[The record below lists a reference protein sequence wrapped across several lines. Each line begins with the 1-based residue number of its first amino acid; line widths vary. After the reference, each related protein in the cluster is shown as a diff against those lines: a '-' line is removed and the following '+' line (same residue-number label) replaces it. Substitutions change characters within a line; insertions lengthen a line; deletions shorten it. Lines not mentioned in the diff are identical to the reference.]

1 MTSTPDWFHKIHVA
15 ALLPPSKQKLDTV
28 FPHETVFHFTHELL
42 NVENGIHAESIQ
54 EVLVSYIAGE
64 CTMAEMYW
72 GFYGIVGAEHF
83 KKAEASMLPLGI
95 ERTLDI
101 SVARWLGS
109 NGTIYNDRKYT
120 DEEVK
125 QAEEAA
131 KQCTNIRIKQG
142 VDGRG
147 ILEIL
152 ALVLRPQV
160 IGLVQRIVNDRS
172 DGESVLDVW
181 ERVRLRIGNTGLI
194 TAYGLLLARRTR
206 GSEATAAPTAFP
218 TSLHASQLN
227 MPPPPAR
234 AAPNRLPNYQVAA
247 SASALARPAPAAR
260 KRKPPNA
267 TRTRH
272 RVVARAQLPLSRLG
286 LKTVSDAVQ
295 HSASLSSNVADQL
308 LGQLPVLHNNVALL
322 MKAKGSTL
330 GDVQCE
336 VESALKMLANAST
349 RPGETDSTI
358 GDWTPEIAL
367 QETRRFGY
375 NPRGRENKTGYCYV
389 KYHHEARRTG
399 GTRDYHANIE
409 NTDAKCWVGS
419 YLCAEAAAFAVCRYF
434 HIREEGLAAAHPAK
448 FPSCEAEPEAE
459 PEASPAHDPLNFL
472 AAAVNLAEREGSDH
486 TDLNSEDEG
495 EEGQNENEGEGE
507 GGEGGGEDEGEG
519 EGEDEDEGEGEGEGG
534 EKRMRME

>member
-1 MTSTPDWFHKIHVA
+1 
-15 ALLPPSKQKLDTV
+15 
-28 FPHETVFHFTHELL
+28 
-42 NVENGIHAESIQ
+42 
-54 EVLVSYIAGE
+54 
-64 CTMAEMYW
+64 MAEMYW

-83 KKAEASMLPLGI
+83 EKAEASMLPLGI

-101 SVARWLGS
+101 TVARWLGS

-120 DEEVK
+120 DEEVRK
-125 QAEEAA
+125 AEEGA
-131 KQCTNIRIKQG
+131 KQCTDIRIKQG
-142 VDGRG
+142 VDGKG
-147 ILEIL
+147 ILDIL

-218 TSLHASQLN
+218 TSLDASQRN

-234 AAPNRLPNYQVAA
+234 AAPNRLPQVAA

-272 RVVARAQLPLSRLG
+272 RVIARGQLPLSRLG

-295 HSASLSSNVADQL
+295 HSATLSSNVADEL
-308 LGQLPVLHNNVALL
+308 LGQLPVLHNSVAFL
-322 MKAKGSTL
+322 MDANGSTL
-330 GDVQCE
+330 GDVQVE
-336 VESALKMLANAST
+336 VESALKSLANAST

-367 QETRRFGY
+367 QETRRFGF
-375 NPRGRENKTGYCYV
+375 RRR
-389 KYHHEARRTG
+389 ARRATATSSSITMPG
-399 GTRDYHANIE
+399 GR
-409 NTDAKCWVGS
+409 AK
-419 YLCAEAAAFAVCRYF
+419 
-434 HIREEGLAAAHPAK
+434 PATTT
-448 FPSCEAEPEAE
+448 P
-459 PEASPAHDPLNFL
+459 
-472 AAAVNLAEREGSDH
+472 
-486 TDLNSEDEG
+486 T
-495 EEGQNENEGEGE
+495 
-507 GGEGGGEDEGEG
+507 
-519 EGEDEDEGEGEGEGG
+519 
-534 EKRMRME
+534 

>member
-1 MTSTPDWFHKIHVA
+1 MASTPDWFHKIHVT
-15 ALLPPSKQKLDTV
+15 ALLPPSKQKLETV
-28 FPHETVFHFTHELL
+28 FPHETVFHFTTELL
-42 NVENGIHAESIQ
+42 NVENGIHADSIQ

-83 KKAEASMLPLGI
+83 EKAEASMLPLGI

-101 SVARWLGS
+101 TVARWLGS

-120 DEEVK
+120 DEEVRK
-125 QAEEAA
+125 AEEGA
-131 KQCTNIRIKQG
+131 KQCTDIRIKQG
-142 VDGRG
+142 VDGKG
-147 ILEIL
+147 ILDIL

-218 TSLHASQLN
+218 TSLDASQRN

-272 RVVARAQLPLSRLG
+272 RVIAR
-286 LKTVSDAVQ
+286 
-295 HSASLSSNVADQL
+295 
-308 LGQLPVLHNNVALL
+308 GQLP
-322 MKAKGSTL
+322 
-330 GDVQCE
+330 C
-336 VESALKMLANAST
+336 
-349 RPGETDSTI
+349 
-358 GDWTPEIAL
+358 
-367 QETRRFGY
+367 
-375 NPRGRENKTGYCYV
+375 
-389 KYHHEARRTG
+389 
-399 GTRDYHANIE
+399 
-409 NTDAKCWVGS
+409 
-419 YLCAEAAAFAVCRYF
+419 
-434 HIREEGLAAAHPAK
+434 PAW
-448 FPSCEAEPEAE
+448 A
-459 PEASPAHDPLNFL
+459 
-472 AAAVNLAEREGSDH
+472 
-486 TDLNSEDEG
+486 
-495 EEGQNENEGEGE
+495 
-507 GGEGGGEDEGEG
+507 
-519 EGEDEDEGEGEGEGG
+519 
-534 EKRMRME
+534 